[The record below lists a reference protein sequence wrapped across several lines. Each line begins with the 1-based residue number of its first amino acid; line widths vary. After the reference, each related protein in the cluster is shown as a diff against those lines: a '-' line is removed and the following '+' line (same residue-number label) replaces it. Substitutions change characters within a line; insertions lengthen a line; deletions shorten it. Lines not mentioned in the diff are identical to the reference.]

1 MSDSFVHLHTHS
13 EYSLLDGLSSLDR
26 LVGRAAELGQPS
38 LALTDHGVMHGA
50 VDFHRTC
57 RGHGIHPVLGVEAY
71 LTKWGR
77 AMDGRDKSLDAQ
89 RHHLLLLA
97 QNDTGYRNLL
107 KLCTDAHLEGFYH
120 KPRVDHDRL
129 RELSEGLICTSGC
142 LSAEIPWLLSHG
154 RDDEAAERTAW
165 YVETFT
171 KERFFLELEGHDI
184 PELDVVNKG
193 LLRLAK
199 EFDLKL
205 IASND
210 VHYAHEA
217 DGKYQDV
224 LLCVQTGSRRSDAKR
239 MRMTGDSYFLR
250 SRSQM
255 EDAFRSKVDLPRD
268 VFDRT
273 IEIAEMCN
281 VNPEDDAYHMPKFPL
296 PEGFETDKSYLEK
309 LTDTGL
315 RKLYGGRPQES
326 TAQDRLRAEL
336 DMIFDMELEAY
347 FLIVADICQYAQ
359 AENIWFN
366 VRGSGAGSIV
376 ARALGI
382 TSVDPLKY
390 DLIFERFLNPGR
402 LTMPDFDLDFPDDQ
416 REQMIQYTID
426 RYGKDHVAQIVTFG
440 RMKSRAAVRDVGRVL
455 GVDLGDVDRMARLIP
470 SGPGAAKLKEL
481 LDLQHEAHDPDV
493 AAAAQSEPLA
503 ELMHV
508 APELEGVARTESIHA
523 AAVIMSEKELWRYTP
538 LKRGRNT
545 ISEYVTQYEF
555 PVLESIGLLKVDF
568 LGLSTLTVMREAC
581 RLIKEYHGAEWD
593 IDTIPYEGEGTK
605 QAFELLSSGET
616 AGVFQVESEGFQ
628 DTLRSMRPTQYVHII
643 AALSL
648 YRPGPMDYID
658 LYNRRMHG
666 EVSVAYKHPQ
676 LEPILAETYG
686 IIVYQEQIIRIIQE
700 LANYTAAEADL
711 VRIAISKKERKK
723 IDESREG
730 FITGCAANGI
740 GEKIAD
746 EIWQDIELFAGY
758 GFNKSHAADYAK
770 ITVQTAWLKAN
781 HPQEYMLAML
791 LVERNKPDKVTRI
804 ISECQRMGIQVA
816 APDINQSSHEFTI
829 EVRPHL
835 RDGTGSPT
843 AVQSN
848 FDFPVP
854 EGSTI
859 RFGLAAVKGIS
870 SEGVA
875 REIVAPRP
883 PDGFAGLDE
892 FCEVCDLH
900 AFSRRSVETL
910 IQAGVL
916 DRWGNRKQLMD
927 AMDAMMARSKV
938 AHSAGVEG
946 QDSLFGDD
954 EEAVRPPPVVLAE
967 AEPSPAEMVEY
978 LGVEKELLGVS
989 LSSVHPVTDLYNRL
1003 KDHFTLVTTARA
1015 VGDTTVRQKARPIKI
1030 VGLVREVRTIRTKKG
1045 DAMAFITLEDAHG
1058 ELPCVAFPDAWR
1070 RLAPIVVEGMQLLCD
1085 GKLSY
1090 NQARD
1095 EQSLHLEQV
1104 RTYLDLTDYQ
1114 AQERAAV
1121 QRAPASPAPDGRD
1134 DELPET
1140 SEPAGRVAETNV
1152 VDEAPSQ
1159 PGRLTEPAD
1168 VQGQPEPRH
1177 EIGASDDVL
1186 FAPESTARE
1195 ITAAASPTELDR
1207 HEQAEP
1213 PADTQAEA
1221 GRVALYLR
1229 LDEGKPA
1236 DTQMAAVQKLNETL
1250 NAAPGPGRW
1259 TVDLIVSVNGLST
1272 GFRYPEPM
1280 SLDPEHGNLPDQL
1293 EKLGVKLWIEPNQD
1307 VNRV

>member
-1 MSDSFVHLHTHS
+1 MPDSFVHLHTHS
-13 EYSLLDGLSSLDR
+13 EFSLLDGLSSLDR
-26 LVGRAAELGQPS
+26 LVGRAAELGQPA

-50 VDFHRTC
+50 IEFHRTC
-57 RGHGIHPVLGVEAY
+57 CSHGIHPVLGVEGY
-71 LTKWGR
+71 LTRWGR
-77 AMDGRDKSLDAQ
+77 EMGGRDKTLDSQ

-129 RELSEGLICTSGC
+129 RELSDGLICTSGC

-154 RDDEAAERTAW
+154 RDEEAEERTEW
-165 YVETFT
+165 YLETFT
-171 KERFFLELEGHDI
+171 RERFFLELEGHDI

-193 LLRLAK
+193 LLRLADK
-199 EFDLKL
+199 YNLKM

-224 LLCVQTGSRRSDAKR
+224 LLCVQTGSKRSDAKR

-255 EDAFRSKVDLPRD
+255 EDAFRSKIDLPRD

-273 IEIAEMCN
+273 IEIAEMCS
-281 VNPEDDAYHMPKFPL
+281 VNPEDDAYHMPRFPL
-296 PEGFETDKSYLEK
+296 PAEFDSDRAYLEE
-309 LTDTGL
+309 LTGTGL
-315 RKLYGGRPQES
+315 RKLYGGGPDES
-326 TAQDRLRAEL
+326 AAQARLRAEM
-336 DMIFDMELEAY
+336 DMICGMNLEAY
-347 FLIVADICQYAQ
+347 FLIVADICRYAQ
-359 AENIWFN
+359 EQDIWFN

-416 REQMIQYTID
+416 REELIKYTID

-455 GVDLGDVDRMARLIP
+455 GVDLGDVDRMARMVP
-470 SGPGAAKLKEL
+470 SGPGAAKLKEM
-481 LDLQHEAHDPDV
+481 LDPEHEAHEPDV
-493 AAAAQSEPLA
+493 AAAALTEPLA

-508 APELEGVARTESIHA
+508 APALEGVARTESIHA
-523 AAVIMSEKELWRYTP
+523 AAVIMSEKELWHYTP

-568 LGLSTLTVMREAC
+568 LGLSTLSVMREAC
-581 RLIKEYHGAEWD
+581 RLIKTYHDEDWT
-593 IDTIPYEGEGTK
+593 IDTIPYEGEGTEE
-605 QAFELLSSGET
+605 AFQLLSSGET
-616 AGVFQVESEGFQ
+616 SGVFQVESEGFQ

-658 LYNRRMHG
+658 LYNGRMHG
-666 EVSVAYKHPQ
+666 EVAVEYKHPL

-723 IDESREG
+723 IDQSRAG

-740 GEKIAD
+740 GEAVAD

-781 HPQEYMLAML
+781 YPQEYMLAML

-804 ISECQRMGIQVA
+804 IGECQRMGIAVA
-816 APDINQSSHEFTI
+816 APDINHSSHEFTI
-829 EVRPHL
+829 EVRPKL
-835 RDGTGSPT
+835 QDGSDTHP
-843 AVQSN
+843 AAQSN
-848 FDFPVP
+848 FEFPVP

-859 RFGLAAVKGIS
+859 RFGLAAVKSIS

-875 REIVAPRP
+875 RHIVEPRP
-883 PDGFAGLDE
+883 PGGFAGLDD
-892 FCEVCDLH
+892 FCEVCDLN

-916 DRWGNRKQLMD
+916 DRWGNRKQLTE
-927 AMDAMMARSKV
+927 ALDAMMTRSKV
-938 AHSAGVEG
+938 AHSAGLEG
-946 QDSLFGDD
+946 QNSLFGED
-954 EEAVRPPPVVLAE
+954 EVAVRPPSVVLSN
-967 AEPSPAEMVEY
+967 AEPSAAEMVDY
-978 LGVEKELLGVS
+978 LSVEKEMLGVS
-989 LSSVHPVTDLYNRL
+989 LSSTHPVMDLYNRL
-1003 KDHFTLVTTARA
+1003 KGHFTLVTTAKA
-1015 VGDTTVRQKARPIKI
+1015 AADTTVRQKARSIKI

-1045 DAMAFITLEDAHG
+1045 DAMAFVTLEDGHG

-1070 RLAPIVVEGMQLLCD
+1070 RLSRSVEEGAQLLCE

-1095 EQSLHLEQV
+1095 EQSLHLEEI
-1104 RTYLDLTDYQ
+1104 RTYADLQGYQ
-1114 AQERAAV
+1114 AKESAAV
-1121 QRAPASPAPDGRD
+1121 RQPAASPAPVER
-1134 DELPET
+1134 
-1140 SEPAGRVAETNV
+1140 A
-1152 VDEAPSQ
+1152 EAPPDTAQPAAGPSQ
-1159 PGRLTEPAD
+1159 AMAVNQAPPKPATRLPD
-1168 VQGQPEPRH
+1168 
-1177 EIGASDDVL
+1177 
-1186 FAPESTARE
+1186 
-1195 ITAAASPTELDR
+1195 
-1207 HEQAEP
+1207 
-1213 PADTQAEA
+1213 PADTQGGKELRAGMGETDAVPHQPQPVGRGITATEPPAEPVRPA
-1221 GRVALYLR
+1221 PGEIPVETGRMALHLR
-1229 LDEGKPA
+1229 LDEGQSEGEQV
-1236 DTQMAAVQKLNETL
+1236 DAVRNLDQILKDAGGTGLWEVKL
-1250 NAAPGPGRW
+1250 
-1259 TVDLIVSVNGLST
+1259 VISVNGRST
-1272 GFRYPEPM
+1272 GFRYPNPM
-1280 SLDPEHGNLPDQL
+1280 PLDPVGGGLPERL
-1293 EKLGVKLWIEPNQD
+1293 KKLGVQMWVEG
-1307 VNRV
+1307 NRAVD

>member
-1 MSDSFVHLHTHS
+1 MSDPFVHLHTHS
-13 EYSLLDGLSSLDR
+13 EYSLLDGLNSLDR
-26 LVGRAAELGQPS
+26 LVARAAELGQPS

-50 VDFHRTC
+50 IDFHRTC
-57 RGHGIHPVLGVEAY
+57 NKHGIHPVLGVEAY

-77 AMDGRDKSLDAQ
+77 PMDGRDKSLDAQ

-107 KLCTDAHLEGFYH
+107 KLCTEAHLNGFYH

-142 LSAEIPWLLSHG
+142 LAAEIPWLLSHG

-171 KERFFLELEGHDI
+171 RERFFLELEGHDI

-199 EFDLKL
+199 QFDLKM

-210 VHYAHEA
+210 VHYACES

-224 LLCVQTGSRRSDAKR
+224 LLCVQTGSRRNDAKR

-250 SRSQM
+250 SRRQM
-255 EDAFRSKVDLPRD
+255 EDAFRNKVDLPRD

-281 VNPEDDAYHMPKFPL
+281 VNPEDDAYHMPRFPL
-296 PEGFETDKSYLEK
+296 PEGFETDKAYLEE
-309 LTDTGL
+309 LTGTGL
-315 RKLYGGRPQES
+315 RKLYGSGPGAS
-326 TAQDRLRAEL
+326 TAQDRLRSEL
-336 DMIFDMELEAY
+336 DMIFDMQLEAY
-347 FLIVADICQYAQ
+347 FLIVADICRYAQ
-359 AENIWFN
+359 EENIWFN

-426 RYGKDHVAQIVTFG
+426 RYGKDRVAQIVTFG

-455 GVDLGDVDRMARLIP
+455 GVDLGDVDRMARMIP
-470 SGPGAAKLKEL
+470 SGLGAANLKEL
-481 LDLQHEAHDPDV
+481 LDPQHKAHDPDV
-493 AAAAQSEPLA
+493 AAAARSEPVA
-503 ELMHV
+503 ELMQV

-523 AAVIMSEKELWRYTP
+523 AAVIMSEQELWRYTP

-581 RLIKEYHGAEWD
+581 RLIKEYHKEEEWD
-593 IDTIPYEGEGTK
+593 IDTIPYEGEGTE

-658 LYNRRMHG
+658 LYNGRMHG
-666 EVSVAYKHPQ
+666 EVAVEYKHPQ

-723 IDESREG
+723 IDESRAG

-740 GEKIAD
+740 GEKVAD

-781 HPQEYMLAML
+781 YPQEYMLAML

-816 APDINQSSHEFTI
+816 APDINHSSHEFTI

-835 RDGTGSPT
+835 QDGTDAPA

-848 FDFPVP
+848 FAFPVP
-854 EGSTI
+854 EGATI
-859 RFGLAAVKGIS
+859 RFGLAAVKSIS

-875 REIVAPRP
+875 GEVVAPRP
-883 PDGFAGLDE
+883 PDGFASLDE

-916 DRWGNRKQLMD
+916 DRWGNRKQLID
-927 AMDAMMARSKV
+927 ALDAMMARSKV
-938 AHSAGVEG
+938 AHSAVLEG
-946 QDSLFGDD
+946 QNSLFGDD
-954 EEAVRPPPVVLAE
+954 EEAVRPPSVVLAE

-989 LSSVHPVTDLYNRL
+989 LSSRHPVTDLYNRL
-1003 KDHFTLVTTARA
+1003 KDHFTLFTTARA
-1015 VGDTTVRQKARPIKI
+1015 AGDTTVRQKARPIKI

-1070 RLAPIVVEGMQLLCD
+1070 RLARTVMEGVQLLCD

-1104 RTYLDLTDYQ
+1104 RTYSDLADYQ
-1114 AQERAAV
+1114 AKERPAI
-1121 QRAPASPAPDGRD
+1121 QRSPALPAPDGRS
-1134 DELPET
+1134 DEPPDT
-1140 SEPAGRVAETNV
+1140 SEPAGRSAETFV
-1152 VDEAPSQ
+1152 VDEAPSKSAGHV
-1159 PGRLTEPAD
+1159 PE
-1168 VQGQPEPRH
+1168 PEPRP
-1177 EIGASDDVL
+1177 ESGASDEVPSE
-1186 FAPESTARE
+1186 PEPTARE
-1195 ITAAASPTELDR
+1195 ITAAVPPTELDR

-1213 PADTQAEA
+1213 PADMQAEV
-1221 GRVALYLR
+1221 GRVALFLR
-1229 LDEGKPA
+1229 LDEGKPVGA
-1236 DTQMAAVQKLNETL
+1236 QVAAVQKLNDTL
-1250 NAAPGPGRW
+1250 NAAQGSDRW
-1259 TVDLIVSVNGLST
+1259 TVELIVSVNGLST

-1280 SLDPEHGNLPDQL
+1280 PLDPENGNLSDQL
-1293 EKLGVKLWIEPNQD
+1293 EKLGVKLWVKPNRD
-1307 VNRV
+1307 ANRG

>member
-13 EYSLLDGLSSLDR
+13 EFSLLDGLSSLDR

-50 VDFHRTC
+50 IDFHRTC
-57 RGHGIHPVLGVEAY
+57 RHHGIHPVLGVEAY
-71 LTKWGR
+71 LTRWGR
-77 AMDGRDKSLDAQ
+77 DMAGRDKSLDSQ

-107 KLCTDAHLEGFYH
+107 RLCTDAHLEGFYH
-120 KPRVDHDRL
+120 KPRVDHNRL

-142 LSAEIPWLLSHG
+142 LSAEIPWLLSRG
-154 RDDEAAERTAW
+154 RDEEAAERTAW

-199 EFDLKL
+199 QFGLKM

-210 VHYAHEA
+210 VHYALES
-217 DGKYQDV
+217 DSRYQDV

-255 EDAFRSKVDLPRD
+255 EDAFRNKADLPRD

-273 IEIAEMCN
+273 IEIAEMCR
-281 VNPEDDAYHMPKFPL
+281 VDPEDDAYHMPRFPL
-296 PEGFETDKSYLEK
+296 PEGFETDKSYLED
-309 LTDTGL
+309 LTESGL
-315 RKLYGGRPQES
+315 RKLYGGRPEET

-336 DMIFDMELEAY
+336 DMIFDMQLESY
-347 FLIVADICQYAQ
+347 FLIVADICRYAQ
-359 AENIWFN
+359 EENIWFN

-382 TSVDPLKY
+382 TSVDPLRY

-416 REQMIQYTID
+416 REQMIRYTID

-455 GVDLGDVDRMARLIP
+455 GVDLGDVDRMARMVP

-481 LDLQHEAHDPDV
+481 LDLRHEAHDPDV

-581 RLIKEYHGAEWD
+581 RLIKEYHGQEWD
-593 IDTIPYEGEGTK
+593 IDTIPYEGEGTE

-658 LYNRRMHG
+658 LYNSRMHG
-666 EVSVAYKHPQ
+666 ETSVEYKHPQ

-723 IDESREG
+723 IDQSREG

-740 GEKIAD
+740 GGQVAD

-770 ITVQTAWLKAN
+770 ITVQTAWLKASY
-781 HPQEYMLAML
+781 PQEYMLAML

-816 APDINQSSHEFTI
+816 APHINHSSHEFTI
-829 EVRPHL
+829 EVRPRLQESAHAA
-835 RDGTGSPT
+835 G
-843 AVQSN
+843 QSN

-875 REIVAPRP
+875 RAIVDPRP
-883 PDGFAGLDE
+883 PDGFASLDE
-892 FCEVCDLH
+892 FCEVCDLNV
-900 AFSRRSVETL
+900 FTRRSVETL

-916 DRWGNRKQLMD
+916 DRWGNRKQLTE
-927 AMDAMMARSKV
+927 AVDAMMARSKV
-938 AHSAGVEG
+938 AHSAGLEG
-946 QDSLFGDD
+946 QNSLFGED
-954 EEAVRPPPVVLAE
+954 EVAVRPPPVVLSD
-967 AEPSPAEMVEY
+967 AEPSPPEMVEY
-978 LGVEKELLGVS
+978 LAVEKELLGVS
-989 LSSVHPVTDLYNRL
+989 LSSTHPVTDLYNRL
-1003 KDHFTLVTTARA
+1003 KDHFPLVTTAKA
-1015 VGDTTVRQKARPIKI
+1015 AGDTTVRNKARPIKI

-1045 DAMAFITLEDAHG
+1045 DAMAFVTLEDAHG

-1070 RLAPIVVEGMQLLCD
+1070 RLARSVAEGVQLLCE

-1095 EQSLHLEQV
+1095 EQSLHLEDV
-1104 RTYLDLTDYQ
+1104 RGYAELHDYQ
-1114 AQERAAV
+1114 AKEPPAGQQQPA
-1121 QRAPASPAPDGRD
+1121 APAPAGQADGQPRSTEPTERPSKPIGSSQAPPESITRFAEATD
-1134 DELPET
+1134 GQEERMPRKEVDEPEEVLFS
-1140 SEPAGRVAETNV
+1140 SEPTG
-1152 VDEAPSQ
+1152 
-1159 PGRLTEPAD
+1159 
-1168 VQGQPEPRH
+1168 H
-1177 EIGASDDVL
+1177 E
-1186 FAPESTARE
+1186 F
-1195 ITAAASPTELDR
+1195 TAAAPRADSDR
-1207 HEQAEP
+1207 RDRVRPLTDAQG
-1213 PADTQAEA
+1213 EA
-1221 GRVALYLR
+1221 GLVALHLR
-1229 LDEGKPA
+1229 LDEGKSGNA
-1236 DTQMAAVQKLNETL
+1236 QVAAVQKLNDTL
-1250 NAAPGPGRW
+1250 KAARGPDHW
-1259 TVDLIVSVNGLST
+1259 TVELVVSVNGQSA

-1280 SLDPEHGNLPDQL
+1280 PLDPGNRDLSDQL
-1293 EKLGVKLWIEPNQD
+1293 EQLGAELWIEPKQEGNG
-1307 VNRV
+1307 V

>member
-13 EYSLLDGLSSLDR
+13 EFSLLDGLSSLDR
-26 LVGRAAELGQPS
+26 LVGRAAELGQPA

-50 VDFHRTC
+50 IEFHRTC
-57 RGHGIHPVLGVEAY
+57 CSHGIHPVLGVEGY
-71 LTKWGR
+71 LTRWGR
-77 AMDGRDKSLDAQ
+77 EMGGRDKTLDSQ

-129 RELSEGLICTSGC
+129 RALSDGLICTSGC
-142 LSAEIPWLLSHG
+142 LSAEIPWLLSRG
-154 RDDEAAERTAW
+154 RDEEAEERTEW
-165 YVETFT
+165 YLETFT
-171 KERFFLELEGHDI
+171 RERFFLELEGHDI
-184 PELDVVNKG
+184 PELDIVNKG
-193 LLRLAK
+193 LLRLADK
-199 EFDLKL
+199 YNLKM

-224 LLCVQTGSRRSDAKR
+224 LLCVQTGSKQGDAKR

-250 SRSQM
+250 SRNQM
-255 EDAFRSKVDLPRD
+255 EDAFRNKIDLPRD

-273 IEIAEMCN
+273 IEIAEMCS
-281 VNPEDDAYHMPKFPL
+281 VDPEDDAYHMPRFPL
-296 PEGFETDKSYLEK
+296 PAEFASDRAYLEE
-309 LTDTGL
+309 LTGAGL
-315 RKLYGGRPQES
+315 RKLYGGGPDES
-326 TAQDRLRAEL
+326 TAQARLQAEM
-336 DMIFDMELEAY
+336 DMICGMNLEAY
-347 FLIVADICQYAQ
+347 FLIVADICRYAQ
-359 AENIWFN
+359 EQDIWFN

-416 REQMIQYTID
+416 REELIKYTID

-455 GVDLGDVDRMARLIP
+455 GVDLGDVDRMARMVP
-470 SGPGAAKLKEL
+470 SGPGAAKLKEM
-481 LDLQHEAHDPDV
+481 LDPEHEAHEPDV

-508 APELEGVARTESIHA
+508 APALEGVARTESIHA
-523 AAVIMSEKELWRYTP
+523 AAVIMSEKELWHYTP
-538 LKRGRNT
+538 IKRGRNT

-568 LGLSTLTVMREAC
+568 LGLSTLSVMREAC
-581 RLIKEYHGAEWD
+581 RLIKVYHKEDWT
-593 IDTIPYEGEGTK
+593 IDTIPYEGEGTDE
-605 QAFELLSSGET
+605 AFQLLSSGET
-616 AGVFQVESEGFQ
+616 SGVFQVESEGFQ

-658 LYNRRMHG
+658 LYNGRMHG
-666 EVSVAYKHPQ
+666 EVPVEYKHPQ

-723 IDESREG
+723 IDQSRAG

-740 GEKIAD
+740 GEAVAD

-781 HPQEYMLAML
+781 YPQEYMLAML

-804 ISECQRMGIQVA
+804 IGECQRMGIAVA
-816 APDINQSSHEFTI
+816 APDINHSSHEFTI
-829 EVRPHL
+829 EVRPKSQ
-835 RDGTGSPT
+835 DGSDTHP
-843 AVQSN
+843 AAQSN
-848 FDFPVP
+848 FKFPVP

-859 RFGLAAVKGIS
+859 RFGLAAVKSIS

-875 REIVAPRP
+875 REIVGPRP
-883 PDGFAGLDE
+883 QGGFANLDD
-892 FCEVCDLH
+892 FCEVCDLN

-916 DRWGNRKQLMD
+916 DRWGNRKQLTE
-927 AMDAMMARSKV
+927 ALDAMMTRSKV
-938 AHSAGVEG
+938 AHSAGLEG
-946 QDSLFGDD
+946 QNSLFGED
-954 EEAVRPPPVVLAE
+954 EVAVRPPSVVLSG
-967 AEPSPAEMVEY
+967 AEPSAAEMVEY
-978 LGVEKELLGVS
+978 LSVEKEMLGVS
-989 LSSVHPVTDLYNRL
+989 LSSTHPVMDLYNRL
-1003 KDHFTLVTTARA
+1003 KGHFTLVTTAKA
-1015 VGDTTVRQKARPIKI
+1015 AADTTVRQKARSIKI

-1045 DAMAFITLEDAHG
+1045 DAMAFVTLEDGHG

-1070 RLAPIVVEGMQLLCD
+1070 RLSRSVEEGAQLLCE

-1095 EQSLHLEQV
+1095 EQSLHLEEI
-1104 RTYLDLTDYQ
+1104 RTYTDLQGYQ
-1114 AQERAAV
+1114 AKEPAAVRQPEASPSPVERAETPPDTA
-1121 QRAPASPAPDGRD
+1121 APAERSSRAMVVNQAP
-1134 DELPET
+1134 
-1140 SEPAGRVAETNV
+1140 SEPASRLP
-1152 VDEAPSQ
+1152 D
-1159 PGRLTEPAD
+1159 PGGAHTL
-1168 VQGQPEPRH
+1168 PEDRE
-1177 EIGASDDVL
+1177 EIGV
-1186 FAPESTARE
+1186 PEAVPHSPNATGRE
-1195 ITAAASPTELDR
+1195 VTAAT
-1207 HEQAEP
+1207 P
-1213 PADTQAEA
+1213 PAGPDRRGQARPRADAQAEA
-1221 GRVALYLR
+1221 GFVALHLR
-1229 LDEGKPA
+1229 LEESQSA
-1236 DTQMAAVQKLNETL
+1236 DDQIAAVRKL
-1250 NAAPGPGRW
+1250 NAALNAANGPDRW
-1259 TVDLIVSVNGLST
+1259 TVNLLVSVNGRST
-1272 GFRYPEPM
+1272 GFRYPDPM
-1280 SLDPEHGNLPDQL
+1280 PLDPEGVGLPDQL
-1293 EKLGVKLWIEPNQD
+1293 KKLGVRMWVER
-1307 VNRV
+1307 NRAVV

>member
-13 EYSLLDGLSSLDR
+13 EFSLLDGLSSLDR

-50 VDFHRTC
+50 IDFHRTC
-57 RGHGIHPVLGVEAY
+57 QSHGIHPVLGVEAY
-71 LTKWGR
+71 LTRWGR
-77 AMDGRDKSLDAQ
+77 AMGGRDKSLDAQ

-107 KLCTDAHLEGFYH
+107 RLCTDAHVEGFYH
-120 KPRVDHDRL
+120 KPRVDHNRL

-154 RDDEAAERTAW
+154 REDEAAARTAW

-171 KERFFLELEGHDI
+171 QERFFLELEGHDI

-199 EFDLKL
+199 QFGLKL

-210 VHYAHEA
+210 VHYALES
-217 DGKYQDV
+217 DSRYQDV

-255 EDAFRSKVDLPRD
+255 EEAFRNKADLPSD

-273 IEIAEMCN
+273 LEIAEMCR
-281 VNPEDDAYHMPKFPL
+281 VDPEDDAYHMPRFPL
-296 PEGFETDKSYLEK
+296 PEDFETDRSYLEA

-315 RKLYGGRPQES
+315 RTLYGGRPEEN
-326 TAQDRLRAEL
+326 TARDRLRTELNMIL
-336 DMIFDMELEAY
+336 DMRLEAY
-347 FLIVADICQYAQ
+347 FLIVADICRYARE
-359 AENIWFN
+359 ENIWFN

-376 ARALGI
+376 ALTLGI

-416 REQMIQYTID
+416 REQMIRYTIE

-455 GVDLGDVDRMARLIP
+455 GVDPGDVDRMARMVP
-470 SGPGAAKLKEL
+470 SGPGAANLKEL
-481 LDLQHEAHDPDV
+481 LDLRHEAHDPDV
-493 AAAAQSEPLA
+493 SAAAQSEPLA

-568 LGLSTLTVMREAC
+568 LGLSTLSVMREAC
-581 RLIKEYHGAEWD
+581 RLIREYHGEAWT
-593 IDTIPYEGEGTK
+593 IDTIPYEGEGTE

-628 DTLRSMRPTQYVHII
+628 DTLRSMRPTRYVHII

-666 EVSVAYKHPQ
+666 EMPVAYKHPQ

-723 IDESREG
+723 IDQSREG

-740 GEKIAD
+740 GEQVAD

-770 ITVQTAWLKAN
+770 ITVQTAWLKA
-781 HPQEYMLAML
+781 HYPQEYMLAML
-791 LVERNKPDKVTRI
+791 LVERDKPDKVTRV

-816 APDINQSSHEFTI
+816 APDINHSSHEFTI
-829 EVRPHL
+829 EVRTPL
-835 RDGTGSPT
+835 RNGTDSSTTGP
-843 AVQSN
+843 SN
-848 FDFPVP
+848 FKFPIP

-875 REIVAPRP
+875 RAIVAPRP

-892 FCEVCDLH
+892 FCEVCDLN
-900 AFSRRSVETL
+900 AFTRRSVETL

-916 DRWGNRKQLMD
+916 DRWGNRKQLTE
-927 AMDAMMARSKV
+927 AVDAMMMRSKV
-938 AHSAGVEG
+938 AHSAGPEG
-946 QDSLFGDD
+946 QNSLFGDD
-954 EEAVRPPPVVLAE
+954 EVAVKPPPVVLSDTQ
-967 AEPSPAEMVEY
+967 PSPAEMVEY
-978 LGVEKELLGVS
+978 LAVEKELLGVS
-989 LSSVHPVTDLYNRL
+989 LSSTHPVTDLYNRL
-1003 KDHFTLVTTARA
+1003 KDHFILVTTAKA
-1015 VGDTTVRQKARPIKI
+1015 AGDTTVRQKARAIKI
-1030 VGLVREVRTIRTKKG
+1030 VGLVREVRAIKTKKG
-1045 DAMAFITLEDAHG
+1045 DAMAFVTLEDAHG

-1070 RLAPIVVEGMQLLCD
+1070 RLAPSIKEGGQLLCE

-1104 RTYLDLTDYQ
+1104 RAYSDLHDYKAKEPATVQRQFASPDHPGQADGQPSVEHQAPPESSIRLAASTD
-1114 AQERAAV
+1114 AQETRKP
-1121 QRAPASPAPDGRD
+1121 RKEI
-1134 DELPET
+1134 DEPEEVPY
-1140 SEPAGRVAETNV
+1140 S
-1152 VDEAPSQ
+1152 
-1159 PGRLTEPAD
+1159 
-1168 VQGQPEPRH
+1168 PEPTGR
-1177 EIGASDDVL
+1177 A
-1186 FAPESTARE
+1186 FTA
-1195 ITAAASPTELDR
+1195 
-1207 HEQAEP
+1207 AEP
-1213 PADTQAEA
+1213 PADAQVEV
-1221 GRVALYLR
+1221 GRVALYLQ
-1229 LDEGKPA
+1229 LDEGKSA
-1236 DTQMAAVQKLNETL
+1236 DTQVAAVRSLNEVLKT
-1250 NAAPGPGRW
+1250 ATGADRW
-1259 TVDLIVSVNGLST
+1259 TVELVVSVNGLST

-1280 SLDPEHGNLPDQL
+1280 ALDPDNGDLSNRLKE
-1293 EKLGVKLWIEPNQD
+1293 LGVQL
-1307 VNRV
+1307 RVV

>member
-13 EYSLLDGLSSLDR
+13 EFSLLDGLSSLDR
-26 LVGRAAELGQPS
+26 LVGRAAELGQPA

-50 VDFHRTC
+50 IEFHRTC
-57 RGHGIHPVLGVEAY
+57 CSHGIHPVLGVEGY
-71 LTKWGR
+71 LTRWGR
-77 AMDGRDKSLDAQ
+77 EMGGRDKTLDSQ

-107 KLCTDAHLEGFYH
+107 KLCTDAHVEGFYH

-154 RDDEAAERTAW
+154 RDEEAAERTAW

-171 KERFFLELEGHDI
+171 RERFFLELEGHDI

-199 EFDLKL
+199 QFDLKM

-255 EDAFRSKVDLPRD
+255 EDAFRSKIDLPRD

-273 IEIAEMCN
+273 IEIAEMCS
-281 VNPEDDAYHMPKFPL
+281 VDPEDDAYHMPRFPL
-296 PEGFETDKSYLEK
+296 PAEFDSDRAYLEE
-309 LTDTGL
+309 LTGAGL
-315 RKLYGGRPQES
+315 RKLYGGGPDES
-326 TAQDRLRAEL
+326 TAQDRLRAEM
-336 DMIFDMELEAY
+336 DMICGMNLEAY
-347 FLIVADICQYAQ
+347 FLIVADICRYAQ
-359 AENIWFN
+359 EQDIWFN

-376 ARALGI
+376 ARTLGI

-416 REQMIQYTID
+416 REELIQYTIG

-455 GVDLGDVDRMARLIP
+455 GVDLGDVDRMARMVP
-470 SGPGAAKLKEL
+470 SGPGAAKLKEM
-481 LDLQHEAHDPDV
+481 LDPEHDAHEPDV
-493 AAAAQSEPLA
+493 AAAAQTEPLA

-508 APELEGVARTESIHA
+508 APALEGVARTESIHA
-523 AAVIMSEKELWRYTP
+523 AAVIMSEKELWHYTP

-568 LGLSTLTVMREAC
+568 LGLSTLSVMREAC
-581 RLIKEYHGAEWD
+581 RLIKAYHDEDWT
-593 IDTIPYEGEGTK
+593 IDTIPYEGEGTEE
-605 QAFELLSSGET
+605 AFQLLSSGET
-616 AGVFQVESEGFQ
+616 SGVFQVESEGFQ

-658 LYNRRMHG
+658 LYNGRMHG
-666 EVSVAYKHPQ
+666 EVPVEYKHPQ

-723 IDESREG
+723 IDQSRAG
-730 FITGCAANGI
+730 FISGCAANGI
-740 GEKIAD
+740 GEAVAD

-781 HPQEYMLAML
+781 YPQEYMLAML

-804 ISECQRMGIQVA
+804 IGECQRMGIAVA
-816 APDINQSSHEFTI
+816 APDINHSSHEFTI
-829 EVRPHL
+829 EVRPKL
-835 RDGTGSPT
+835 QDGSDTH
-843 AVQSN
+843 AAAQSN
-848 FDFPVP
+848 FPFPVP

-859 RFGLAAVKGIS
+859 RFGLAAVKSIS

-875 REIVAPRP
+875 REIVDPRP
-883 PDGFAGLDE
+883 PGGFASLDD
-892 FCEVCDLH
+892 FCEVCDLN

-916 DRWGNRKQLMD
+916 DRWGNRKQLTE
-927 AMDAMMARSKV
+927 ALDAMMTRSKV
-938 AHSAGVEG
+938 AHSAGLEG
-946 QDSLFGDD
+946 QNSLFGED
-954 EEAVRPPPVVLAE
+954 EVAVRPPPVVLSD
-967 AEPSPAEMVEY
+967 AEPSAAEMVEY
-978 LGVEKELLGVS
+978 LSVEKEMLGVS
-989 LSSVHPVTDLYNRL
+989 LSSTHPVLDLYNRL
-1003 KDHFTLVTTARA
+1003 KGHFTLVTTAKA
-1015 VGDTTVRQKARPIKI
+1015 AADTTVRQKARSIKI

-1045 DAMAFITLEDAHG
+1045 DAMAFVTLEDGHG

-1070 RLAPIVVEGMQLLCD
+1070 RLSRNVEEGAQLLCE

-1095 EQSLHLEQV
+1095 EQSLHLEEV
-1104 RTYLDLTDYQ
+1104 RTYTDLQGYQ
-1114 AQERAAV
+1114 AKESAAV
-1121 QRAPASPAPDGRD
+1121 RKPEASPAPLEQRVETPPDTVKPTAGPSRATAVKQAPPKPATRLPDPADAQGGKESRAGMGETDEVPNQPQPVGR
-1134 DELPET
+1134 EVTATE
-1140 SEPAGRVAETNV
+1140 SPAESVRPDQGEIPAET
-1152 VDEAPSQ
+1152 
-1159 PGRLTEPAD
+1159 GRM
-1168 VQGQPEPRH
+1168 
-1177 EIGASDDVL
+1177 
-1186 FAPESTARE
+1186 
-1195 ITAAASPTELDR
+1195 
-1207 HEQAEP
+1207 
-1213 PADTQAEA
+1213 
-1221 GRVALYLR
+1221 ALHLR
-1229 LDEGKPA
+1229 LDEGQSGGEQV
-1236 DTQMAAVQKLNETL
+1236 DAVRNLDQVLK
-1250 NAAPGPGRW
+1250 NAGGTGLW
-1259 TVDLIVSVNGLST
+1259 EVNLVVSVNGRST
-1272 GFRYPEPM
+1272 GFRYPNPM
-1280 SLDPEHGNLPDQL
+1280 PLDPVGGGLPERL
-1293 EKLGVKLWIEPNQD
+1293 KKLGVRMWVEGSRAVD
-1307 VNRV
+1307 

>member
-13 EYSLLDGLSSLDR
+13 EFSLLDGLSSLDR

-50 VDFHRTC
+50 IDFHRTC
-57 RGHGIHPVLGVEAY
+57 RHHGIHPVLGIEAY
-71 LTKWGR
+71 LTRWGR
-77 AMDGRDKSLDAQ
+77 DMGGRDKSLDAH

-107 KLCTDAHLEGFYH
+107 KLCSDAHLEGFYH
-120 KPRVDHDRL
+120 KPRVDHNRL

-142 LSAEIPWLLSHG
+142 LSAEIPWLLSRG
-154 RDDEAAERTAW
+154 RDEEAAERTAW

-171 KERFFLELEGHDI
+171 RERFFLELEGHDI

-199 EFDLKL
+199 QFDLKM

-210 VHYAHEA
+210 VHYAHES

-255 EDAFRSKVDLPRD
+255 EDAFRNKVDLPPD

-273 IEIAEMCN
+273 IEIAEMCR
-281 VNPEDDAYHMPKFPL
+281 VNPEDDAYHMPRFPL
-296 PEGFETDKSYLEK
+296 PKGFETDRAYLEK

-315 RKLYGGRPQES
+315 RKLYGGLPEEN
-326 TAQDRLRAEL
+326 TARNRLRTEL
-336 DMIFDMELEAY
+336 DMIFDMQLEAY
-347 FLIVADICQYAQ
+347 FLIVADICRYAQ
-359 AENIWFN
+359 KENIWFN

-376 ARALGI
+376 ALALGI

-455 GVDLGDVDRMARLIP
+455 GVDLGEVDRMARMVP
-470 SGPGAAKLKEL
+470 SGPGGAKLKEL
-481 LDLQHEAHDPDV
+481 LDPRHDAHDPDV
-493 AAAAQSEPLA
+493 AAAAQSESLA

-568 LGLSTLTVMREAC
+568 LGLSTLSVMREAC
-581 RLIKEYHGAEWD
+581 RLIKVYHEQEWT
-593 IDTIPYEGEGTK
+593 IDTIPYEGEGTER
-605 QAFELLSSGET
+605 AFELLSSGET

-628 DTLRSMRPTQYVHII
+628 DTLRAMRPSQYVHII

-658 LYNRRMHG
+658 LYNGRMHG
-666 EVSVAYKHPQ
+666 EVPVEYKHPQ

-700 LANYTAAEADL
+700 LANYSAAEADL

-723 IDESREG
+723 IDQSREG

-740 GEKIAD
+740 GEQVAD

-781 HPQEYMLAML
+781 FPQEYMLAML

-816 APDINQSSHEFTI
+816 APHINHSSHEFTI
-829 EVRPHL
+829 EVRPPL
-835 RDGTGSPT
+835 QDGTGSP
-843 AVQSN
+843 ASAQSN

-875 REIVAPRP
+875 REIVEPRP
-883 PDGFAGLDE
+883 PDGFASLDD
-892 FCEVCDLH
+892 FCEVCDLN
-900 AFSRRSVETL
+900 AFTRRSVETL
-910 IQAGVL
+910 IQSGVL
-916 DRWGNRKQLMD
+916 DRWGNRKQLTE
-927 AMDAMMARSKV
+927 ALDAMMARSKV
-938 AHSAGVEG
+938 AHSEGLEG
-946 QDSLFGDD
+946 QNSLFGED
-954 EEAVRPPPVVLAE
+954 EVAVRPPPVILSDT
-967 AEPSPAEMVEY
+967 EPSPAEMVEY
-978 LGVEKELLGVS
+978 LAVEKELLGVS
-989 LSSVHPVTDLYNRL
+989 LSSTHPVTDLYNRL
-1003 KDHFTLVTTARA
+1003 KEHFTLVTTAKA
-1015 VGDTTVRQKARPIKI
+1015 VGDTTVRQKARSIKI
-1030 VGLVREVRTIRTKKG
+1030 VGLVREVRAIKTKKG
-1045 DAMAFITLEDAHG
+1045 DAMAFVTLEDAHG

-1070 RLAPIVVEGMQLLCD
+1070 RLVRSVAEGVQLLCE

-1104 RTYLDLTDYQ
+1104 RTYSDLHSYQ
-1114 AQERAAV
+1114 AKEPAAV
-1121 QRAPASPAPDGRD
+1121 ERQPVSPAAAGQAD
-1134 DELPET
+1134 DATPPVERPSRTVVPNDAPPQSIAPLAASTDAQEKQKPRKEVAEPEEVLFS
-1140 SEPAGRVAETNV
+1140 SEPTGRE
-1152 VDEAPSQ
+1152 
-1159 PGRLTEPAD
+1159 
-1168 VQGQPEPRH
+1168 
-1177 EIGASDDVL
+1177 
-1186 FAPESTARE
+1186 F
-1195 ITAAASPTELDR
+1195 TAAAPPPETDRRDQAESPTD
-1207 HEQAEP
+1207 A
-1213 PADTQAEA
+1213 QAEA
-1221 GRVALYLR
+1221 GRVVLFLQ

-1236 DTQMAAVQKLNETL
+1236 DTQVAAVRRVRRLNEVLTTATGA
-1250 NAAPGPGRW
+1250 NRW
-1259 TVDLIVSVNGLST
+1259 TVELVVSVNGLST
-1272 GFRYPEPM
+1272 GFRYPEAM
-1280 SLDPEHGNLPDQL
+1280 VLDPDSRKLSNQL
-1293 EKLGVKLWIEPNQD
+1293 QELGVQL
-1307 VNRV
+1307 RVV